1 MSGSAMSDQ
10 SKKPEQEPVTDDGA
24 ETEAPGAAPA
34 GAAAADAEIAEL
46 QGQVADLTDRLL
58 RAHAEMDNLRKR
70 GDRDKEDTAKYAIT
84 KFAREI
90 LGIGDN
96 LQRAIGAVPAGAADE
111 DPALKALIDG
121 VSMTEREFLNIL
133 DRHGVKRIDPSG
145 EPFNPHLHQAM
156 TEIEDKEVAP
166 GTVVQVYQPGYII
179 EDRVLRPAMVVVAK
193 GGEKPAKAEKSADE
207 AATAPENPN

>member
-1 MSGSAMSDQ
+1 MSDE
-10 SKKPEQEPVTDDGA
+10 SKKPEQEPDADAGA
-24 ETEAPGAAPA
+24 ETEAPGAAA
-34 GAAAADAEIAEL
+34 GGAAGSDAEVAEL
-46 QGQVADLTDRLL
+46 QEQIADLTDRLL

-70 GDRDKEDTAKYAIT
+70 NERDKEDTAKYAIT

-121 VSMTEREFLNIL
+121 VSMTEREFCNIL

-166 GTVVQVYQPGYII
+166 GTVVQVYQPGYSI

-193 GGEKPAKAEKSADE
+193 GGEKPAKAEKSAGE